1 MMVLLVVLWPEAG
14 PAEVFVPRSGLFDWL
29 MIAGS
34 RVEVILG
41 EMVVL

>member
-1 MMVLLVVLWPEAG
+1 MLFLVVLWPEAG
-14 PAEVFVPRSGLFDWL
+14 PAEVFVPRSELFGYSMD
-29 MIAGS
+29 ARS